1 MRLGAAPGAHAAQP
15 VLPAQPALPRRL
27 LASPVALATGLA
39 TVLVV
44 AWLAVV
50 PPVPDLA
57 AQTARARTA
66 GATLWWT
73 GWFGGVTTPGYSLLV
88 PPLMAALGVA
98 VVGAVATVVAVALFA
113 RLVRASRRPR
123 AGAAAFAVLATA
135 NIVAWRVTFAVGSA
149 LGLAALVCLV
159 VRAERE
165 RGRRLLAAV
174 LVLAAL
180 TGLASPVAALLL
192 GLAAAAAV
200 CAAPGH
206 RRAALLLAAAA
217 AAPVLAVAV
226 LFPEPGRM
234 PFTAIALRPSLV
246 ASVGLLP
253 ALNDRRARLLQ
264 VGALLSVVLVL
275 AAYLLTSPV
284 GSNAERLALL
294 WGAPVLIAWS
304 PLPALAIALIGVPL
318 LWWPE
323 RNVRQELVRST
334 DASASAAYYR
344 PLLAELVPRVLP
356 GQRVEV
362 VDPRTHWSAAEVAT
376 RVPLARG
383 WERQVDSALNPI
395 FYGRAPLNAAF
406 YRSFLDA
413 HAAAWVALP
422 DAPLDFASV
431 AEGALVR
438 RGLDYLQPVW
448 RGEHWTLYAI
458 TRPAPLARGDLLVQ
472 AVGRSSVTLART
484 PGVAME
490 QPAAAVLQ
498 VRWNRWLRA
507 DGGCA
512 GRAGEWTRVVADPG
526 HGRLRL
532 EVSLV
537 PPGRSCAAVAAPAS
551 R

>member
-1 MRLGAAPGAHAAQP
+1 MRPRAAPQEQAARPLLP
-15 VLPAQPALPRRL
+15 VEPALPRRL

-39 TVLVV
+39 TVLVA

-88 PPLMAALGVA
+88 PPVMAALGVA
-98 VVGAVATVVAVALFA
+98 VVGAVATVCAVALFA
-113 RLVRASRRPR
+113 RLVRASPRPR

-135 NIVAWRVTFAVGSA
+135 NIVAGRVTFAVGTA
-149 LGLAALVCLV
+149 LGLGALVCLV

-165 RGRRLLAAV
+165 RGRSLLAAA
-174 LVLAAL
+174 LVLAVL

-192 GLAAAAAV
+192 GLVAAAAV

-217 AAPVLAVAV
+217 AAPVLAVAM

-253 ALNDRRARLLQ
+253 ALYGRRARLLQ
-264 VGALLSVVLVL
+264 VGALLSVVLVF

-304 PLPALAIALIGVPL
+304 PLPALAVALIAVPL

-323 RNVRQELVRST
+323 RNGRQELVRST

>member
-1 MRLGAAPGAHAAQP
+1 
-15 VLPAQPALPRRL
+15 
-27 LASPVALATGLA
+27 
-39 TVLVV
+39 
-44 AWLAVV
+44 VV

-383 WERQVDSALNPI
+383 WERQVDSALTPI
-395 FYGRAPLNAAF
+395 FYGRAPLNAAS

-438 RGLDYLQPVW
+438 RGLDCLQPVW
-448 RGEHWTLYAI
+448 RGEHWTLYAV
-458 TRPAPLARGDLLVQ
+458 TRPAPLARGDLVVR
-472 AVGRSSVTLART
+472 AVGRSSVTLARA
-484 PGVAME
+484 PGVGIE

-507 DGGCA
+507 DGGCV

-526 HGRLRL
+526 RGRLRL

-537 PPGRSCAAVAAPAS
+537 RPGRSCAAVAAPAS